1 MTKIV
6 IKNDGSQEPFDKSK
20 YGRWVEWSDRS
31 GVCFS
36 TVSLET
42 YKRLPDIVKSET
54 IHQVMIDVCIEQEDI
69 AFSKMAARLEWA
81 TIRKSMKRHGLS
93 DKDSF
98 KDVLSWMFDH
108 GIWDADSLPDYNE
121 RWEDWYSEIKKTYL
135 DCWQI
140 QQWVDKYTLNYKDQT
155 VETPHM
161 GVLATGLAIHGDTY
175 LAFEY
180 AQAVINGELNMPTPA
195 TNGCRNG
202 DFDTISCCIAS
213 SDDTVGSI
221 GVVQHISYEMTAKK
235 AGIGNEFKT
244 RAKGD
249 PVKAGRVKH
258 LGKEPIYKALEANVK
273 MFTQFSRGGSAT
285 TTIRATDPDI
295 ERLILL
301 KTQRVPLEERVDKID
316 YSFCYNDSFVKAVI
330 KDAPWYM
337 FSTINAHKLVEQ
349 DFYEMSADEY
359 DEEVARLIGA
369 GTPHK
374 SMKARDLLK
383 TFLTARSETG
393 RIYCI
398 NATRVN
404 KHSPF
409 YDLVYLSNLCQEIAL
424 PTKPYTDMADLMSDV
439 SAGETAFCTIAA
451 INVAKVGF
459 RPTRYAKVARI
470 ALETVDVLIDKAP
483 MMTPSMRHTIR
494 KRRSIGIGITGLAGL
509 LYAQGYDYDG
519 SDRSME
525 FISQISELHY
535 YSLLEASQQMA
546 ECLEPVDGINLNW
559 LPVDTMISSYTPK
572 LDWERLRGI
581 PRRHS
586 VLAAMMPTESS
597 AVFSG
602 AENGPYP
609 RRSKII
615 YKQSRKG
622 LIQFISAA
630 DNVMDAWDVDNIHM
644 AKYYGR
650 IQDWC
655 DQAISADY
663 YLDYRKYPKGKVPMS
678 VLMKEWIAQAMAG
691 VKTMY
696 YVNSNDD
703 NGGQLKVKVVTPDAG
718 CDGGSCSL

>member
-6 IKNDGSQEPFDKSK
+6 IKNDGRQEPFDKEK

-42 YKRLPDIVKSET
+42 YKRLPEVVKSET

-69 AFSKMAARLEWA
+69 SFSKMAARLEWA
-81 TIRKSMKRHGLS
+81 AIRKSMARQGFS
-93 DKDSF
+93 DKVPF
-98 KDVLSWMFDH
+98 LDVLQWMTSH
-108 GIWDADSLPDYNE
+108 GVWDASSLPSYNP
-121 RWEDWYSEIKKTYL
+121 RWEDWYTEIKKTYL

-140 QQWVDKYTLNYKDQT
+140 QQWIDKYTLKYEEEV

-161 GVLATGLAIHGDTY
+161 GILATALAIHGDTQ
-175 LAFEY
+175 LALDY
-180 AQAVINGELNMPTPA
+180 AIAVVQGEINMPTPV

-202 DFDTISCCIAS
+202 DFDSISCCIAS
-213 SDDTVGSI
+213 AEDSVGSI

-244 RAKGD
+244 RSKGD
-249 PVKAGRVKH
+249 PVKGGRVKH
-258 LGKEPIYKALEANVK
+258 LGKEPIFTALEANVK

-316 YSFCYNDSFVKAVI
+316 YSLAYNDSFVASVI
-330 KDAPWYM
+330 RDDDWHL
-337 FSTINAHKLVEQ
+337 FSTFHAHDLVEK
-349 DFYEMSADEY
+349 DFYEMDVKEY
-359 DEEVARLIGA
+359 DTEVARLIA
-369 GTPHK
+369 QGTPHK
-374 SMKARDLLK
+374 TIKARDLLK

-393 RIYCI
+393 RVYCI
-398 NATRVN
+398 NVTRVN
-404 KHSPF
+404 KHTPF
-409 YDLVYLSNLCQEIAL
+409 LDLVYLSNLCQEILL
-424 PTKPYTDMADLMSDV
+424 PTKPYPDMADLMSGV
-439 SAGETAFCTIAA
+439 SQGETAFCTIAA
-451 INVAKVGF
+451 INVGKAGMD
-459 RPTRYAKVARI
+459 PEHYAHLSRVV
-470 ALETVDVLIDKAP
+470 LETIDVLIDKAP
-483 MMTPSMRHTIR
+483 MMTESMKVTIR
-494 KRRSIGIGITGLAGL
+494 KRRSVGVGITGLAGL
-509 LYAQGYDYDG
+509 MYEKGFDYDG
-519 SDRSME
+519 SPESME
-525 FISQISELHY
+525 FVSQLSELHY

-546 ECLEPVDGINLNW
+546 ETMEPVEGIDLNW
-559 LPVDTMISSYTPK
+559 LPIDTMIGSYVPK

-586 VLAAMMPTESS
+586 VLVAMMPTESS

-602 AENGPYP
+602 AENGLYP
-609 RRSKII
+609 RRAKVI

-630 DNVMDAWDVDNIHM
+630 DDVMTAWDVSNIDM

-650 IQDWC
+650 VQNFC
-655 DQAISADY
+655 DQGISADY
-663 YLDYRKYPKGKVPMS
+663 YLDYRKYPNGKVPMS
-678 VLMKEWIAQAMAG
+678 ILIKEWIVQAKAG

-703 NGGQLKVKVVTPDAG
+703 NGGQLKVQAVTPDVG
-718 CDGGSCSL
+718 CDGGSCAL